1 MTLSLA
7 QVEELFGRFK
17 QRAPADPPGPT
28 VKEDAD
34 HFRAL
39 VSCLLSAQSRDV
51 NTAKAR
57 DALFA
62 LADSAKGILSLP
74 DAAIASA
81 IKPAGLYNIKTRRV
95 KALCRVLLETY
106 GGVVPKDRAGL
117 MKLPGIG
124 RKCADIMLLFSFGV
138 PAIAVDTHV
147 YRVCNRTGLA
157 RGKTEAQT
165 AQDLD
170 ERAPEWAKRPGH
182 LWLLEFGK
190 ATCRSRAPRCESCFL
205 NDLCEMRQHLPDGR

>member
-1 MTLSLA
+1 MLSRA
-7 QVEELFGRFK
+7 QVGEVFERFR
-17 QRAPADPPGPT
+17 QRASDAPPGPT

-39 VSCLLSAQSRDV
+39 VSCLLSAQSRDE

-62 LADSAKGILSLP
+62 LADTPDGILALQ
-74 DAAIASA
+74 DAEIAAA
-81 IKPAGLYNIKTRRV
+81 IKPAGLYNIKTKRV
-95 KALCRVLLETY
+95 KALCQTLLDRHE
-106 GGVVPKDRAGL
+106 GAVPKDRAAL

-124 RKCADIMLLFSFGV
+124 RKCADIMLLFSFGQ

-147 YRVCNRTGLA
+147 FRVCNRIGLA

-165 AQDLD
+165 AEALD
-170 ERAPEWAKRPGH
+170 ARAPDWAKHPGH

-190 ATCRSRAPRCESCFL
+190 QTCRSRAPRCDACFL
-205 NDLCEMRQHLPDGR
+205 SDLCEGRHLFEAAP

>member
-1 MTLSLA
+1 MTLTPE
-7 QVEELFGRFK
+7 QVNEIFERFGR
-17 QRAPADPPGPT
+17 RAPADPPSPT

-51 NTAKAR
+51 NTTKAR
-57 DALFA
+57 DALFS

-124 RKCADIMLLFSFGV
+124 RKCADIMLLFSFGE
-138 PAIAVDTHV
+138 PTIAVDTHV